1 MKLTIFDVYVPLKS
15 KQQLNR
21 LLNDCECVG
30 LEVNK
35 DNAFKKGDYFRK
47 GICYGFGNWFSS
59 REHTQ
64 VTEAEFL
71 TLLNEYKKTL
81 E

>member
-1 MKLTIFDVYVPLKS
+1 MKTIFDVCVPLKS

-21 LLNDCECVG
+21 LLDACESID

-35 DNAFKKGDYFRK
+35 NNDFKKGDYFRK
-47 GICYGFGNWFSS
+47 GIMYGFGNWFSS
-59 REHTQ
+59 EKHTQ
-64 VTEAEFL
+64 VTEPEFL